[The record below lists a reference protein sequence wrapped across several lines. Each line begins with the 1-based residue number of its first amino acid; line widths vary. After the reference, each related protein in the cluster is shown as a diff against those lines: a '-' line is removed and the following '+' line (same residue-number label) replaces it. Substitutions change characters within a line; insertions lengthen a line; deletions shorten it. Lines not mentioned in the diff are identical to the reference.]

1 MSGDQQYETDYS
13 GNTGRRRPQA
23 GRRRSG
29 VSRLGSILSGI
40 LTLALVLT
48 VTAVGGFFYLK
59 SQFEGEGPLSRESA
73 FMVSQGEGLAQI
85 AGNLE
90 DQGIIRDS
98 RLFIAGAF
106 LTDSRNKLKAGE
118 YELPANVSMEEILD
132 TLVAGRSVQ
141 HKLTVPEG
149 LTSEQVVERVL
160 AHPVLVGDVTDVPA
174 EGAILPDTYVFL
186 RGMTRQNLLDRM
198 RNAQKKAIEDLWPKR
213 ASGLPIE
220 TPEQAVI
227 LASIVEKET
236 AKSEER
242 ARVAAV
248 FVNRL
253 KRNVRL
259 QSDPTIIYGIVGG
272 KGVLDR
278 PITKADIAEKTAYNT
293 YHINGLPPT
302 PIANPGVAAI
312 EAVLNPATSN
322 ELYFVA
328 DGTGGHAFAET
339 LADHRKNVALW
350 RQIEAE
356 RRRLQAAKEDADK
369 AQIAASTPPPATAT
383 DEGEETASAVA
394 SVSELP
400 PPPPS
405 PPSAEPVGAHKEA
418 SRVPVPKPK
427 PAVAP
432 EITGAVAVA
441 AVEQEVSATEQN
453 EQSRPAPPG
462 EGETPLTRS
471 GVPVPKPRP
480 KPDFQV
486 VDEDAAPD
494 GPDRVD
500 EFEAAPAAPT
510 VIRPTSPGPARRQ
523 TSTTTR
529 DGFR

>member
-13 GNTGRRRPQA
+13 GTTGRRRPPA
-23 GRRRSG
+23 GKRRGG
-29 VSRLGSILSGI
+29 VSRLGSILSGV
-40 LTLALVLT
+40 LTLVLVLT
-48 VTAVGGFFYLK
+48 VTAAGGFFYLK
-59 SQFEGEGPLSRESA
+59 TQFEGEGPLSRESA
-73 FMVSQGEGLAQI
+73 FIVSQGEGLAQI
-85 AGNLE
+85 AENLE
-90 DQGIIRDS
+90 AQGIVRDS

-118 YELPANVSMEEILD
+118 YVLPANVSMEEILD

-160 AHPVLVGDVTDVPA
+160 AHPILVGDVTDVPP

-186 RGMTRQNLLDRM
+186 RGMTRQKLVDRM

-213 ASGLPIE
+213 APGLPIE

-242 ARVAAV
+242 ARIAAV

-253 KRNVRL
+253 RRNVRL

-312 EAVLNPATSN
+312 EAVLNPANSN

-356 RRRLQAAKEDADK
+356 RRRLQAAEEDAEK
-369 AQIAASTPPPATAT
+369 AQTAASTPPPATAT
-383 DEGEETASAVA
+383 DKVEETASVA
-394 SVSELP
+394 APASDLP
-400 PPPPS
+400 PPPPP
-405 PPSAEPVGAHKEA
+405 PPSADPVGARKEA
-418 SRVPVPKPK
+418 SPVPLPKPK
-427 PAVAP
+427 PTAAP
-432 EITGAVAVA
+432 ETTGEVAVVT
-441 AVEQEVSATEQN
+441 VEQDVGATEQD
-453 EQSRPAPPG
+453 EQSRSAPPG

-471 GVPVPKPRP
+471 GVQVPKPRP

-486 VDEDAAPD
+486 VDEDPELE
-494 GPDRVD
+494 GPGRAD
-500 EFEAAPAAPT
+500 EPQAEPEAPT
-510 VIRPTSPGPARRQ
+510 VIRPVAPRPVLRQ
-523 TSTTTR
+523 SSNSR
-529 DGFR
+529 DSFR

>member
-13 GNTGRRRPQA
+13 GTTGRRRPQA

-48 VTAVGGFFYLK
+48 VTAAGGFFYLK

-118 YELPANVSMEEILD
+118 YELPANVSMEAILE

-149 LTSEQVVERVL
+149 LTSEQVVERVI
-160 AHPVLVGDVTDVPA
+160 AHPVLVGNVTDVPA

-213 ASGLPIE
+213 APGLPIE

-253 KRNVRL
+253 RRNVRL

-312 EAVLNPATSN
+312 GAVLNPASSN

-356 RRRLQAAKEDADK
+356 RRRLQAAEEDADK
-369 AQIAASTPPPATAT
+369 AQTAASTPPPATAT
-383 DEGEETASAVA
+383 DEGAAPAVA
-394 SVSELP
+394 PVSELP

-418 SRVPVPKPK
+418 SPVPVPKPK

-441 AVEQEVSATEQN
+441 AVEQEVGATEQD

-480 KPDFQV
+480 KPDIQV
-486 VDEDAAPD
+486 VDEDPAPD

-500 EFEAAPAAPT
+500 EPEAAPAAPT
-510 VIRPTSPGPARRQ
+510 VIRPVAPRPVQDQ
-523 TSTTTR
+523 TSTTSR
-529 DGFR
+529 DSFR